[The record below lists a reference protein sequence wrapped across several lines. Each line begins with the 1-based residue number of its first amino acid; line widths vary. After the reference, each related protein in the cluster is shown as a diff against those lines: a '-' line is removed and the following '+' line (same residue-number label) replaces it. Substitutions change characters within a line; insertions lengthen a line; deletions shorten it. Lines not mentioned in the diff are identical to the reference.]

1 MKSFKIYKVKGAAS
15 FNELLLV
22 LAAVGILA
30 TMAWMNYD
38 SIIVSIKASEA
49 KTQLKG
55 IAGLQTQHRHI
66 NSKYSMN
73 FGDILFDAPKTV
85 NEGGSANYAYEIIEA
100 TNTSFRA
107 RATAVVDFNGD
118 GQFNVWEIDENQK
131 PTEITSD

>member
-1 MKSFKIYKVKGAAS
+1 MKSMKIYKIKGAAS

-22 LAAVGILA
+22 LAAVGMLA

-66 NSKYSMN
+66 HSKYSMN
-73 FGDILFDAPKTV
+73 FGDIYFDPPKSV
-85 NEGGSANYAYEIIEA
+85 NDGGTANYAYEIIEA
-100 TNTSFRA
+100 TNTSFKA
-107 RATAVVDFNGD
+107 RATAIIDFNGD

-131 PTEITSD
+131 PTEFSKD